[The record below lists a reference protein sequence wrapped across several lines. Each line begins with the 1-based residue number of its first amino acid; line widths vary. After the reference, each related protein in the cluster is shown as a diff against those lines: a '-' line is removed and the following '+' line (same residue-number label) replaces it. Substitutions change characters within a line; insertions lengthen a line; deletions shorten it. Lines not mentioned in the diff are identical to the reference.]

1 MGEGCVWDVHHS
13 ELRRELLRVGDRL
26 EAKLT
31 AENEFVA
38 WTPVELV
45 KVLKDYTVSFL
56 KSDAATAHHV
66 EGCVWDVYGSELRRE
81 KLRVGDRLAA
91 KLTTDDGQ
99 FAAWTPVKL
108 VNDLEDGSYTVRFLK
123 SDAATAHHVEGCVWD
138 VHHSEL
144 RRELLRVGDRLEAKL
159 TAENEFVA
167 WTPVEL
173 VKVLKDYT
181 VSFLKSDDIVAN
193 ARRAEGIE
201 WDVYGSELRRR
212 GVQVTGAGIAKMNGW
227 YGHAEAA
234 QGPPKVW
241 VDALN
246 QCTVCNGKPLV
257 CTKTGTCK
265 HDPLHGKVDPA
276 HKEKW
281 HKPCPKG
288 CQKTREVLQSQWQ

>member
-1 MGEGCVWDVHHS
+1 MFCQ
-13 ELRRELLRVGDRL
+13 R
-26 EAKLT
+26 
-31 AENEFVA
+31 
-38 WTPVELV
+38 
-45 KVLKDYTVSFL
+45 
-56 KSDAATAHHV
+56 
-66 EGCVWDVYGSELRRE
+66 C
-81 KLRVGDRLAA
+81 
-91 KLTTDDGQ
+91 
-99 FAAWTPVKL
+99 
-108 VNDLEDGSYTVRFLK
+108 DGSGTGLAGLYE
-123 SDAATAHHVEGCVWD
+123 DAVSEQDVEP
-138 VHHSEL
+138 
-144 RRELLRVGDRLEAKL
+144 LRVGDRLEAKL

-241 VDALN
+241 LD

-288 CQKTREVLQSQWQ
+288 CQKTREVLQSQWQRNTGGKWFEKNDGCYICFSKAKKCWFMFDENQTLLYRIKSDATLPPVAGWTACDDGELPTPTLRMVELE